1 MGCCKVAL
9 VPRFYFSWQ
18 SHFLRRYALLPRKSM
33 SENPTNSALTDTND
47 RITVAQSSE
56 NSANQPSNGIGTERI
71 DTPSSDLSF
80 NNTTPVGK
88 PLPTGDI
95 SMQGD
100 PSKFLTGELLTL
112 GHDLVPVEEQTAP
125 DLAPI
130 PFANETPQA
139 EPWYQKK
146 WIWLLAA
153 LGLLA
158 VPVTP
163 YAASQINESTKPKPP
178 VVVAPPPKITSV
190 TALGRIGPSGEVT
203 KLTASSSQ
211 TALVREVLV
220 REGEKVVPNQVVAV
234 LDTIAMK
241 QAQLAKAKED
251 IRFAQSNLDKVR
263 AGAKGGEIAAQ
274 RSEVLRIQRE
284 LEGEVNTSK
293 AILDR
298 LKQQLVLD
306 GTVQGERIGELQKQL
321 IGEKATSE
329 SELKRLALLAKNA
342 EVDYGRHLQLFKQDG
357 AISASLLDTKRLAM
371 ETAFQELDKE
381 KSKRSQTIEVLNKQI
396 SGNSATKK
404 RIDSTLIQ
412 QIKEAEATYS
422 KNVATLKEQ
431 INQAKANVDRI
442 VEVRPVDLRSAE
454 SEIAQAQAAARQAQ
468 ADLELAY
475 VRSPI
480 AGEVFKIRTKPGE
493 APSSQGILEIAQN
506 DRMMAVAE
514 VYESDIGK
522 VKVGQIAEIKSESG
536 SFVGKIQGKVVQ
548 IGLQVA
554 KKDVLKTDPAADV
567 DSRVVEVKIAIDPAQ
582 SDLIRGLTYSK
593 VEVKI
598 LTE

>member
-1 MGCCKVAL
+1 
-9 VPRFYFSWQ
+9 
-18 SHFLRRYALLPRKSM
+18 M
-33 SENPTNSALTDTND
+33 SENPINSAPTDTADSFASANGD
-47 RITVAQSSE
+47 RIRVASSSE
-56 NSANQPSNGIGTERI
+56 NSASQASNGVDTRRI
-71 DTPSSDLSF
+71 DTPISGLGL
-80 NNTTPVGK
+80 NNTTSVGK

-95 SMQGD
+95 SLQGD
-100 PSKFLTGELLTL
+100 PSRFVTGELLTI
-112 GHDLVPVEEQTAP
+112 GHDLVPVEEQSAP
-125 DLAPI
+125 ELAPV
-130 PFANETPQA
+130 PFSNDVVQG

-158 VPVTP
+158 VPATP
-163 YAASQINESTKPKPP
+163 YVANQVSESTKPKPP

-190 TALGRIGPSGEVT
+190 TALGRLEPSGEVT

-220 REGEKVVPNQVVAV
+220 KEGEKVVPNQVVAV
-234 LDTIAMK
+234 LDTVSMK

-251 IRFAQSNLDKVR
+251 IRFAQTNLDKVK

-274 RSEVLRIQRE
+274 RSEVLRIQQE
-284 LEGEVNTSK
+284 LRGEIATSK
-293 AILDR
+293 TVLDR

-306 GTVQGERIGELQKQL
+306 GAVQGDRVGELQKQL
-321 IGEKATSE
+321 AGELATSE
-329 SELKRLALLAKNA
+329 SEGRRLVLVAKNA
-342 EVDYGRHLQLFKQDG
+342 DAEYQRYQKLYDAGG
-357 AISASLLDTKRLAM
+357 TTAILLDTKRLARD
-371 ETAFQELDKE
+371 TAIQEIE
-381 KSKRSQTIEVLNKQI
+381 KARSRRNQVVAVLEKQI

-404 RIDSTLIQ
+404 RIDSTLVQ
-412 QIKEAEATYS
+412 QIKEAEATYN
-422 KNVATLKEQ
+422 KNVATLNEQ
-431 INQAKANVDRI
+431 IKQAQANVDRI
-442 VEVRPVDLRSAE
+442 VEVRPVDLRTAE
-454 SEIAQAQAAARQAQ
+454 AEIAKAQAAARQAQ

-480 AGEVFKIRTKPGE
+480 AGEVFKIQTKPGE

-506 DRMMAVAE
+506 DQMMAVAE
-514 VYESDIGK
+514 VYESDISK
-522 VKVGQIAEIKSESG
+522 VKVGQIAEINSESG

-548 IGLQVA
+548 VGLQVA

-582 SDLIRGLTYSK
+582 SNLIRGLTYSK

>member
-1 MGCCKVAL
+1 
-9 VPRFYFSWQ
+9 
-18 SHFLRRYALLPRKSM
+18 M

-47 RITVAQSSE
+47 RIAAAQSSE
-56 NSANQPSNGIGTERI
+56 NSASQASNGVDTRRI
-71 DTPSSDLSF
+71 DTPSSDLSL
-80 NNTTPVGK
+80 NNTTSVGK

-95 SMQGD
+95 SLQGD
-100 PSKFLTGELLTL
+100 PSIFVTGELLTL
-112 GHDLVPVEEQTAP
+112 GHDLVPMGEQSAP
-125 DLAPI
+125 ELAPI
-130 PFANETPQA
+130 PFPNDAVQG

-146 WIWLLAA
+146 WIWFLAA

-158 VPVTP
+158 VPVAP
-163 YAASQINESTKPKPP
+163 YVANQISESTKPKPP

-190 TALGRIGPSGEVT
+190 TALGRLEPAGEVT

-234 LDTIAMK
+234 LDTVSMK

-251 IRFAQSNLDKVR
+251 IRFAQTNLDKVK

-274 RSEVLRIQRE
+274 RSEVLRIQQE
-284 LEGEVNTSK
+284 LRGQVTTSK
-293 AILDR
+293 TILDR
-298 LKQQLVLD
+298 LKQQLVWD
-306 GTVQGERIGELQKQL
+306 GAAQGDRVGELQKQL
-321 IGEKATSE
+321 VGEVATSE
-329 SELKRLALLAKNA
+329 SEVQRLILLAKNA
-342 EVDYGRHLQLFKQDG
+342 ETEFQRYQKLFNEG
-357 AISASLLDTKRLAM
+357 GTTASLLDTKRLAM
-371 ETAFQELDKE
+371 DTARQEIAKE
-381 KSKRSQTIEVLNKQI
+381 RSKRSQIIEVLRKQI

-404 RIDSTLIQ
+404 RIDSTLVQ
-412 QIKEAEATYS
+412 QIKEAEATYN
-422 KNVATLKEQ
+422 KNVATLNEQ

-454 SEIAQAQAAARQAQ
+454 AEIAKAQAAARQAQ
-468 ADLELAY
+468 ADLEMSY

-480 AGEVFKIRTKPGE
+480 AGEVFKIQTKPGE
-493 APSSQGILEIAQN
+493 APSNQGILEIAQN
-506 DRMMAVAE
+506 DQMMAVAE
-514 VYESDIGK
+514 VYESDISK
-522 VKVGQIAEIKSESG
+522 VKVGQIAEINSESG

-548 IGLQVA
+548 VGLQVA

-582 SDLIRGLTYSK
+582 SNLIRGLTYSK

>member
-1 MGCCKVAL
+1 
-9 VPRFYFSWQ
+9 
-18 SHFLRRYALLPRKSM
+18 M
-33 SENPTNSALTDTND
+33 SENPINSAPTDTAGSQAIANGD
-47 RITVAQSSE
+47 RIRTASSSE
-56 NSANQPSNGIGTERI
+56 NSVSQAINGADTRRI
-71 DTPSSDLSF
+71 DTPSSDLGL
-80 NNTTPVGK
+80 NNTTSIGK

-95 SMQGD
+95 SLQGD
-100 PSKFLTGELLTL
+100 SSRFMTGELLTI
-112 GHDLVPVEEQTAP
+112 GHDLVPVEDQSAP
-125 DLAPI
+125 ELAPI
-130 PFANETPQA
+130 PFDTNAPQG

-158 VPVTP
+158 VPGAP
-163 YAASQINESTKPKPP
+163 YVANQVSESTKPKPP

-190 TALGRIGPSGEVT
+190 TALGRLEPSGEVT

-234 LDTIAMK
+234 LDTVSMK

-251 IRFAQSNLDKVR
+251 IRFAQTNLDKVK

-274 RSEVLRIQRE
+274 RSEVSRIQLE
-284 LEGEVNTSK
+284 LRGEIATSK
-293 AILDR
+293 TILDR

-306 GTVQGERIGELQKQL
+306 GSTQADRVGELQKQL
-321 IGEKATSE
+321 AGEVATSE
-329 SELKRLALLAKNA
+329 SEVRRLTLVAENA
-342 EVDYGRHLQLFKQDG
+342 ETELQRYQKLFNEG
-357 AISASLLDTKRLAM
+357 GTTASLLDSKRLARN
-371 ETAFQELDKE
+371 TARQEIAKE
-381 KSKRSQTIEVLNKQI
+381 QSKRSQIIEVLRKQI
-396 SGNSATKK
+396 SGNVATKK

-412 QIKEAEATYS
+412 QIKEAEATYN
-422 KNVATLKEQ
+422 KNVATLNEQ
-431 INQAKANVDRI
+431 ITQAKANVDRI

-454 SEIAQAQAAARQAQ
+454 SEIARAQAAARQAQ

-480 AGEVFKIRTKPGE
+480 AGEVFKIQTKPGE

-506 DRMMAVAE
+506 DQMMAVAE
-514 VYESDIGK
+514 VYESDISK
-522 VKVGQIAEIKSESG
+522 VKVGQIAEINSESG

-548 IGLQVA
+548 VGLQVA

-582 SDLIRGLTYSK
+582 TNLIRGLTYSK

>member
-1 MGCCKVAL
+1 
-9 VPRFYFSWQ
+9 
-18 SHFLRRYALLPRKSM
+18 M

-47 RITVAQSSE
+47 QITAAQSSE
-56 NSANQPSNGIGTERI
+56 NSTNQAGNGVDTTRI
-71 DTPSSDLSF
+71 DTPSSDLSL

-95 SMQGD
+95 SLQGD
-100 PSKFLTGELLTL
+100 PSRFMTGELLTL
-112 GHDLVPVEEQTAP
+112 GHDLVPVEGQSAP
-125 DLAPI
+125 ELAPI
-130 PFANETPQA
+130 PFSNDAPQGEA
-139 EPWYQKK
+139 WHQKK

-158 VPVTP
+158 VPAAP
-163 YAASQINESTKPKPP
+163 YVASQISESTKPKPP

-190 TALGRIGPSGEVT
+190 TALGRLEPFGEVT

-211 TALVREVLV
+211 AVLVREVLV

-234 LDTIAMK
+234 LDTVSMK

-251 IRFAQSNLDKVR
+251 IRFAQTNLDKVK

-274 RSEVLRIQRE
+274 RSEVSRIEKE
-284 LEGEVNTSK
+284 LGGQVTTSK
-293 AILDR
+293 TILDR
-298 LKQQLVLD
+298 LRQQLIWD
-306 GTVQGERIGELQKQL
+306 GAAQGDRVGELQKQL
-321 IGEKATSE
+321 IGEVATSK
-329 SELKRLALLAKNA
+329 SEVQRLALVADNA
-342 EVDYGRHLQLFKQDG
+342 EAEFKRYQKLFNEG
-357 AISASLLDTKRLAM
+357 GTTASLLDTKRLAM
-371 ETAFQELDKE
+371 DTARQEIAKE
-381 KSKRSQTIEVLNKQI
+381 QSKRSQIIEVLRKQI

-404 RIDSTLIQ
+404 RIDSTLVQ
-412 QIKEAEATYS
+412 QIKEAEATYN

-431 INQAKANVDRI
+431 ITQAKANVDRI

-454 SEIAQAQAAARQAQ
+454 AEIAKAQAAARQAQ

-480 AGEVFKIRTKPGE
+480 AGEVFKIQTKPGE
-493 APSSQGILEIAQN
+493 APSNQGILEIAQN
-506 DRMMAVAE
+506 DQMMAVAE

-548 IGLQVA
+548 VGLQVA

-582 SDLIRGLTYSK
+582 SNLIRGLTYSK

>member
-1 MGCCKVAL
+1 
-9 VPRFYFSWQ
+9 
-18 SHFLRRYALLPRKSM
+18 M
-33 SENPTNSALTDTND
+33 SENPINSAPTDTAD
-47 RITVAQSSE
+47 SFASTKGERIRAANSSE
-56 NSANQPSNGIGTERI
+56 NPVSQASNGVDTRRI
-71 DTPSSDLSF
+71 DTPSSDLSL
-80 NNTTPVGK
+80 NNTTSVGK

-95 SMQGD
+95 SIQGD
-100 PSKFLTGELLTL
+100 PSRFVTGELLTL
-112 GHDLVPVEEQTAP
+112 DHDLVPVREQSAP
-125 DLAPI
+125 ELAPL
-130 PFANETPQA
+130 PFTSDTIQD

-158 VPVTP
+158 VPTAP
-163 YAASQINESTKPKPP
+163 YVANQISESTKPKPP

-190 TALGRIGPSGEVT
+190 TALGRLEPSGEVT

-220 REGEKVVPNQVVAV
+220 KEGEKVVPNQVVAV
-234 LDTIAMK
+234 LDTVSMK

-251 IRFAQSNLDKVR
+251 IRFAQTNLDKVK

-274 RSEVLRIQRE
+274 RSEVSRIEKE
-284 LEGEVNTSK
+284 LGGEVAASK

-298 LKQQLVLD
+298 LKQQLIWD
-306 GTVQGERIGELQKQL
+306 GVAQGDKVGELQKQL
-321 IGEKATSE
+321 AGEKATSE
-329 SELKRLALLAKNA
+329 SEVKRLDLLAKNA
-342 EVDYGRHLQLFKQDG
+342 ESDYNRHLQLFNQGG
-357 AISASLLDTKRLAM
+357 AISASLLDTKRLAWD
-371 ETAFQELDKE
+371 TARQEIDKE
-381 KSKRSQTIEVLNKQI
+381 KSKRSQIIEVLNKQI

-404 RIDSTLIQ
+404 RIDSTLVQ
-412 QIKEAEATYS
+412 QIKEAEATYN

-431 INQAKANVDRI
+431 ITQAKANVDRI
-442 VEVRPVDLRSAE
+442 MEVRPVDLRSAE
-454 SEIAQAQAAARQAQ
+454 SEIAKAQAAARQAQ

-480 AGEVFKIRTKPGE
+480 AGEVFKIQTKPGE

-506 DRMMAVAE
+506 DQMMAVAE

-522 VKVGQIAEIKSESG
+522 VKVGQIAEINSESG
-536 SFVGKIQGKVVQ
+536 SFGGKIQGKVVQ
-548 IGLQVA
+548 VGLQVA

-582 SDLIRGLTYSK
+582 SNLIRGLTYSK

>member
-1 MGCCKVAL
+1 
-9 VPRFYFSWQ
+9 
-18 SHFLRRYALLPRKSM
+18 M

-47 RITVAQSSE
+47 RIAAAQSSE
-56 NSANQPSNGIGTERI
+56 NSASQASNGVDTRRI
-71 DTPSSDLSF
+71 DTPSSDLSL
-80 NNTTPVGK
+80 NNTTSVGK

-100 PSKFLTGELLTL
+100 PSRFVTGELLTL
-112 GHDLVPVEEQTAP
+112 GHDLVPMGEQSAP
-125 DLAPI
+125 ELAPI
-130 PFANETPQA
+130 PFSNDAIQG

-146 WIWLLAA
+146 WVWLLAA

-158 VPVTP
+158 VPATP
-163 YAASQINESTKPKPP
+163 YVANQISESTKPKPP

-190 TALGRIGPSGEVT
+190 TALGRLEPAGEVT

-234 LDTIAMK
+234 LDTVSMK
-241 QAQLAKAKED
+241 QAQLAKARED
-251 IRFAQSNLDKVR
+251 IKFAQTNLDKVK

-274 RSEVLRIQRE
+274 RSEVSRIKLE
-284 LEGEVNTSK
+284 LQGQVNTSK
-293 AILDR
+293 TILDR
-298 LKQQLVLD
+298 LKQQLVWD
-306 GTVQGERIGELQKQL
+306 GAAQGDRVGELQKQL
-321 IGEKATSE
+321 VGEVATSE
-329 SELKRLALLAKNA
+329 SEVQRLTLLAKNA
-342 EVDYGRHLQLFKQDG
+342 ETEFQRYQKLFNEG
-357 AISASLLDTKRLAM
+357 GTTASLLDTKRLAM
-371 ETAFQELDKE
+371 DTARQEIAKE
-381 KSKRSQTIEVLNKQI
+381 KSKRSQIIEVLRKQI

-404 RIDSTLIQ
+404 RIDSTLVQ
-412 QIKEAEATYS
+412 QIKEAEATYN
-422 KNVATLKEQ
+422 KNVATLNEQ

-442 VEVRPVDLRSAE
+442 IEVRPVDLRTAE
-454 SEIAQAQAAARQAQ
+454 AEIAKAQAAARQAQ
-468 ADLELAY
+468 ADLEMSY

-480 AGEVFKIRTKPGE
+480 AGEVFKIQTKPGE
-493 APSSQGILEIAQN
+493 APSNQGILEIAQN
-506 DRMMAVAE
+506 DQMMAVAE
-514 VYESDIGK
+514 VYESDISK
-522 VKVGQIAEIKSESG
+522 VKVGQIAEINSESG

-548 IGLQVA
+548 VGLQVA

-582 SDLIRGLTYSK
+582 SNLIRGLTYSK

>member
-1 MGCCKVAL
+1 
-9 VPRFYFSWQ
+9 
-18 SHFLRRYALLPRKSM
+18 M

-47 RITVAQSSE
+47 RITAAQSSE
-56 NSANQPSNGIGTERI
+56 NSASQVSNGVDTRRI
-71 DTPSSDLSF
+71 DTPSSDLSL
-80 NNTTPVGK
+80 NNTSPVGK

-95 SMQGD
+95 SLQGD
-100 PSKFLTGELLTL
+100 PSRFVTGELLTL
-112 GHDLVPVEEQTAP
+112 GHDLVPVEEQSAP
-125 DLAPI
+125 ELAPI
-130 PFANETPQA
+130 PFSSDVPQG

-158 VPVTP
+158 VPATP
-163 YAASQINESTKPKPP
+163 YVANQISESTKPKPP

-190 TALGRIGPSGEVT
+190 TALGRLEPSGEVT

-220 REGEKVVPNQVVAV
+220 KEGEKVVPNQVVAV
-234 LDTIAMK
+234 LDTVSMK

-251 IRFAQSNLDKVR
+251 IKFAQTNLDKVK

-274 RSEVLRIQRE
+274 RSEVLRIQQE
-284 LEGEVNTSK
+284 LRGEIATSK
-293 AILDR
+293 TILDR

-306 GTVQGERIGELQKQL
+306 GAVQGDRVGELQKQL
-321 IGEKATSE
+321 AGELATSE
-329 SELKRLALLAKNA
+329 SEGRRLVLVAKNA
-342 EVDYGRHLQLFKQDG
+342 DAEYQRYQKLYDAGG
-357 AISASLLDTKRLAM
+357 TTAILLDTKRLARD
-371 ETAFQELDKE
+371 TAIQEIE
-381 KSKRSQTIEVLNKQI
+381 KARSRRNQVVAVLEKQI

-404 RIDSTLIQ
+404 RIDSTLVQ
-412 QIKEAEATYS
+412 QIKEAEATYN
-422 KNVATLKEQ
+422 KNVATLNEQ
-431 INQAKANVDRI
+431 IKQAQANVDRI
-442 VEVRPVDLRSAE
+442 IEVRPVDLRTAE
-454 SEIAQAQAAARQAQ
+454 AEIAKAQAAARQAQ

-480 AGEVFKIRTKPGE
+480 AGEVFKIQTKPGE

-506 DRMMAVAE
+506 DQMMAVAE
-514 VYESDIGK
+514 VYESDISK
-522 VKVGQIAEIKSESG
+522 VKVGQIAEINSESG

-548 IGLQVA
+548 VGLQVA

-582 SDLIRGLTYSK
+582 SNLIRGLTYSK

>member
-1 MGCCKVAL
+1 
-9 VPRFYFSWQ
+9 
-18 SHFLRRYALLPRKSM
+18 M

-47 RITVAQSSE
+47 RIAAAQSSE
-56 NSANQPSNGIGTERI
+56 NSASQANNGVDTRRI
-71 DTPSSDLSF
+71 ETPSSDLSL
-80 NNTTPVGK
+80 NNTASVGK

-95 SMQGD
+95 SLQGD
-100 PSKFLTGELLTL
+100 PSRFVTGELLTL
-112 GHDLVPVEEQTAP
+112 GHDLVPVEDQSAP
-125 DLAPI
+125 ELAPI
-130 PFANETPQA
+130 PFTNDALQD

-158 VPVTP
+158 VPATP
-163 YAASQINESTKPKPP
+163 YVANQISESTKPKPP

-190 TALGRIGPSGEVT
+190 TALGRLEPAGEVT

-234 LDTIAMK
+234 LDTVSMK

-251 IRFAQSNLDKVR
+251 IRFAQTNLDKVK

-274 RSEVLRIQRE
+274 RSEVSRIKLE
-284 LEGEVNTSK
+284 LEGQVNTSK
-293 AILDR
+293 TILDR
-298 LKQQLVLD
+298 LKQQLIWD
-306 GTVQGERIGELQKQL
+306 GAAQGDRVGELQKQL
-321 IGEKATSE
+321 VGEVATSE
-329 SELKRLALLAKNA
+329 SEVRRLTLVAQNA
-342 EVDYGRHLQLFKQDG
+342 ETEFQRYQRLFNEG
-357 AISASLLDTKRLAM
+357 GTTASLLDNKRLARD
-371 ETAFQELDKE
+371 TARQEIAKE
-381 KSKRSQTIEVLNKQI
+381 QSKRSQIIEVLRKQI

-404 RIDSTLIQ
+404 RIDSTLVQ
-412 QIKEAEATYS
+412 QIKEAEATYN
-422 KNVATLKEQ
+422 KNVATLNEQ
-431 INQAKANVDRI
+431 ITQAKANVDRI

-454 SEIAQAQAAARQAQ
+454 AEIAKAQAAARQAQ

-480 AGEVFKIRTKPGE
+480 AGEVFKIQTKPGE
-493 APSSQGILEIAQN
+493 APSNQGILEIAQN
-506 DRMMAVAE
+506 DQMMAVAE
-514 VYESDIGK
+514 VYESDISK
-522 VKVGQIAEIKSESG
+522 VKVGQIAEINSESG
-536 SFVGKIQGKVVQ
+536 SFVGKIRGKVVQ
-548 IGLQVA
+548 VGLQVA

-582 SDLIRGLTYSK
+582 SNLIRGLTYSK

>member
-1 MGCCKVAL
+1 M
-9 VPRFYFSWQ
+9 P
-18 SHFLRRYALLPRKSM
+18 
-33 SENPTNSALTDTND
+33 ETPTNSALTDTNH
-47 RITVAQSSE
+47 RITAAQSSE
-56 NSANQPSNGIGTERI
+56 NSVSQATNGADTKRI
-71 DTPSSDLSF
+71 DSSSPSSDLHVS
-80 NNTTPVGK
+80 NNITVGN

-95 SMQGD
+95 SLQGD
-100 PSKFLTGELLTL
+100 PSRFVTGELLTL
-112 GHDLVPVEEQTAP
+112 GHDLVPVGEDSTPE
-125 DLAPI
+125 LAPI
-130 PFANETPQA
+130 PFPNNVALG

-158 VPVTP
+158 VPAAP
-163 YAASQINESTKPKPP
+163 YVANQVSESTKPKPV
-178 VVVAPPPKITSV
+178 VVVAPPPKITAV
-190 TALGRIGPSGEVT
+190 TALGRLEPAGEVT

-234 LDTIAMK
+234 LDTVSMK

-251 IRFAQSNLDKVR
+251 IRFAQTNLDKVKV
-263 AGAKGGEIAAQ
+263 GAKGGEIAAQ
-274 RSEVLRIQRE
+274 RSEVLRIQQE
-284 LEGEVNTSK
+284 LRGEIATSK

-306 GTVQGERIGELQKQL
+306 GAVQGDRVGELQKQL
-321 IGEKATSE
+321 AGELATSE
-329 SELKRLALLAKNA
+329 SEGRRLILVAQNA
-342 EVDYGRHLQLFKQDG
+342 DAEYQRYQKLYDAGG
-357 AISASLLDTKRLAM
+357 TTAILLDTKRLARD
-371 ETAFQELDKE
+371 TAIQEIE
-381 KSKRSQTIEVLNKQI
+381 KAKSRRNQVVAVLEKQI
-396 SGNSATKK
+396 SGNRATKK
-404 RIDSTLIQ
+404 RIDSTLVQ
-412 QIKEAEATYS
+412 QIKEAEATYN
-422 KNVATLKEQ
+422 KNVATLNEQ

-454 SEIAQAQAAARQAQ
+454 AEIAKAQAAARQAQ
-468 ADLELAY
+468 ADLEMSY

-480 AGEVFKIRTKPGE
+480 AGEVFKIQTKPGE
-493 APSSQGILEIAQN
+493 APGSQGILEIAQN
-506 DRMMAVAE
+506 DQMMAVAE
-514 VYESDIGK
+514 VYESDISK
-522 VKVGQIAEIKSESG
+522 VKVGQIAEINSESG

-548 IGLQVA
+548 VGLQVA

-582 SDLIRGLTYSK
+582 SNLIRGLTYSK

>member
-1 MGCCKVAL
+1 
-9 VPRFYFSWQ
+9 
-18 SHFLRRYALLPRKSM
+18 M
-33 SENPTNSALTDTND
+33 SENPTNSALTDTHD
-47 RITVAQSSE
+47 RITAAQSSE
-56 NSANQPSNGIGTERI
+56 NSASQVSNGVDTRRI
-71 DTPSSDLSF
+71 DTPSSDLSL
-80 NNTTPVGK
+80 NNTSPVGK

-95 SMQGD
+95 SLQGD
-100 PSKFLTGELLTL
+100 PSRFVTGELLTL
-112 GHDLVPVEEQTAP
+112 GHDLVPVEEQSAP
-125 DLAPI
+125 ELAPI
-130 PFANETPQA
+130 PFSSDAPQG

-158 VPVTP
+158 VPATP
-163 YAASQINESTKPKPP
+163 YVANQISESTKPKPP

-190 TALGRIGPSGEVT
+190 TALGRLEPSGEVT

-220 REGEKVVPNQVVAV
+220 KEGEKVVPNQVVAV
-234 LDTIAMK
+234 LDTVSMK

-251 IRFAQSNLDKVR
+251 IRFAQTNLDKVK

-274 RSEVLRIQRE
+274 RSEVLRIQQE
-284 LEGEVNTSK
+284 LRGQVTTSK
-293 AILDR
+293 TILDR
-298 LKQQLVLD
+298 LKQQLVWD
-306 GTVQGERIGELQKQL
+306 GAAQGDRVGELQKQL
-321 IGEKATSE
+321 VGEVATSE
-329 SELKRLALLAKNA
+329 SEVQRLTLLAKNA
-342 EVDYGRHLQLFKQDG
+342 ETEFQRYQKLFNEG
-357 AISASLLDTKRLAM
+357 GTTASLLDTKRLAM
-371 ETAFQELDKE
+371 DTARQEIAKE
-381 KSKRSQTIEVLNKQI
+381 RSKRSQIIEVLRKQI

-404 RIDSTLIQ
+404 RIDSTLVQ
-412 QIKEAEATYS
+412 QIKEAEATYN
-422 KNVATLKEQ
+422 KNVATLNEQ
-431 INQAKANVDRI
+431 IKQAQANVDRI
-442 VEVRPVDLRSAE
+442 IEVRPVDLRTAE
-454 SEIAQAQAAARQAQ
+454 AEIAKAQAAARQAQ

-480 AGEVFKIRTKPGE
+480 AGEVFKIQTKPGE

-506 DRMMAVAE
+506 DQMMAVAE
-514 VYESDIGK
+514 VYESDISK
-522 VKVGQIAEIKSESG
+522 VKVGQIAEINSESG

-548 IGLQVA
+548 VGLQVA

-582 SDLIRGLTYSK
+582 SNLIRGLTYSK

>member
-1 MGCCKVAL
+1 
-9 VPRFYFSWQ
+9 
-18 SHFLRRYALLPRKSM
+18 M

-47 RITVAQSSE
+47 RITEAQSSE
-56 NSANQPSNGIGTERI
+56 KSTNQASNGVDTRRI
-71 DTPSSDLSF
+71 DTSSSDLSL
-80 NNTTPVGK
+80 NNTTPIGK
-88 PLPTGDI
+88 LLPTGDI
-95 SMQGD
+95 SVQDD
-100 PSKFLTGELLTL
+100 PSIFVNGELLTTGL
-112 GHDLVPVEEQTAP
+112 NLVPVGEQSAP
-125 DLAPI
+125 ELASI
-130 PFANETPQA
+130 PFVDDARQG
-139 EPWYQKK
+139 EPWYQNK

-158 VPVTP
+158 VPATP
-163 YAASQINESTKPKPP
+163 YIANRISESTKPKPP

-190 TALGRIGPSGEVT
+190 TAIGRLEPSGEVT

-234 LDTIAMK
+234 LDTVSMK

-251 IRFAQSNLDKVR
+251 IRFAQTNLDKVK

-274 RSEVLRIQRE
+274 RSEVLRIQQERR
-284 LEGEVNTSK
+284 GEIATSK
-293 AILDR
+293 TILDR

-306 GTVQGERIGELQKQL
+306 GAVQSDRVGELQKQL
-321 IGEKATSE
+321 VGEVATSE
-329 SELKRLALLAKNA
+329 SEVQRLTLLAKNA
-342 EVDYGRHLQLFKQDG
+342 ETEFQRYQRLFTEG
-357 AISASLLDTKRLAM
+357 GTTASLLDTKRLAM
-371 ETAFQELDKE
+371 DTARQEIAKE
-381 KSKRSQTIEVLNKQI
+381 KSKRSQIIEVLRKQI

-404 RIDSTLIQ
+404 RIDSTLVQ
-412 QIKEAEATYS
+412 QIKEAEATYN
-422 KNVATLKEQ
+422 KNVATLNEQ
-431 INQAKANVDRI
+431 IKQAQANVDRI
-442 VEVRPVDLRSAE
+442 IEVRPVDLRSAE
-454 SEIAQAQAAARQAQ
+454 AEIAKAQAAAQQAQ
-468 ADLELAY
+468 ADLEMSY

-480 AGEVFKIRTKPGE
+480 AGEVFKIQTKSGE

-506 DRMMAVAE
+506 DQMMAVAE
-514 VYESDIGK
+514 VYESDISK
-522 VKVGQIAEIKSESG
+522 VKVGQIAEINSESG

-548 IGLQVA
+548 VGLQVA

-582 SDLIRGLTYSK
+582 SNLIRGLTYSK

>member
-1 MGCCKVAL
+1 M
-9 VPRFYFSWQ
+9 PET
-18 SHFLRRYALLPRKSM
+18 PI
-33 SENPTNSALTDTND
+33 NSALTDTND
-47 RITVAQSSE
+47 RITAAQSSE
-56 NSANQPSNGIGTERI
+56 NSVSQATNGANTKRVDS
-71 DTPSSDLSF
+71 PSSDLHVN
-80 NNTTPVGK
+80 NNTTVGN

-95 SMQGD
+95 SLQGD
-100 PSKFLTGELLTL
+100 PSRFVTGELLTV
-112 GHDLVPVEEQTAP
+112 GHDLVPVGEESTP
-125 DLAPI
+125 ELAPL
-130 PFANETPQA
+130 PFTNNVALG

-158 VPVTP
+158 VPATP
-163 YAASQINESTKPKPP
+163 YVANQVSESTKPKPP

-190 TALGRIGPSGEVT
+190 TALGRLEPSGEVT

-234 LDTIAMK
+234 LDSVSMK

-251 IRFAQSNLDKVR
+251 IRFAQTSLDKVK

-274 RSEVLRIQRE
+274 RSEVLRIQQE
-284 LEGEVNTSK
+284 LRGEIATSK

-306 GTVQGERIGELQKQL
+306 GAVQGDRVGELQKQL
-321 IGEKATSE
+321 AGELATSE
-329 SELKRLALLAKNA
+329 SEGRRLVLVAQNA
-342 EVDYGRHLQLFKQDG
+342 DAEYQRYQKLYDAGG
-357 AISASLLDTKRLAM
+357 TTAILLDTKRLAKD
-371 ETAFQELDKE
+371 TAIQEIE
-381 KSKRSQTIEVLNKQI
+381 KARSRRNQVVAVLEKQI
-396 SGNSATKK
+396 SGNTATKR
-404 RIDSTLIQ
+404 RIDSTLVQ
-412 QIKEAEATYS
+412 QIKEAEATYN
-422 KNVATLKEQ
+422 KNVATLNEQ
-431 INQAKANVDRI
+431 IKQAKANVDRI

-454 SEIAQAQAAARQAQ
+454 SEIARAQAAARQAQ

-480 AGEVFKIRTKPGE
+480 AGEVFKIQTKPGE

-506 DRMMAVAE
+506 DQMMAIAE
-514 VYESDIGK
+514 VYESDISK
-522 VKVGQIAEIKSESG
+522 VKIGQIAEINSESG
-536 SFVGKIQGKVVQ
+536 SFVGKIRGKVVQ
-548 IGLQVA
+548 VGLQVA